1 MHNIILSIYEYVNST
16 VTIQYDRLLSMTSPI
31 IFPLTPTFSFGHSLF
46 SIRVQYLL
54 KFAFYIQGKILTLGS
69 EQYYHSSF

>member
-1 MHNIILSIYEYVNST
+1 
-16 VTIQYDRLLSMTSPI
+16 MTSPI
-31 IFPLTPTFSFGHSLF
+31 IFPLTPTLTPTFSFGHSLF

-54 KFAFYIQGKILTLGS
+54 KLAFYIQGKILTLGP